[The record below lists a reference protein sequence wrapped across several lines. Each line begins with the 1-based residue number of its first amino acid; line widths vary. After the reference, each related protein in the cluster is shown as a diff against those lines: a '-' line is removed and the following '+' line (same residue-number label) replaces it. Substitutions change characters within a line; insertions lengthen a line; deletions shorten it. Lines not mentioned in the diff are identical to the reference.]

1 MPLDITDFRS
11 MMAQDGARP
20 NLFEVEL
27 NIPTSV
33 QNLSPGFNRKFITM
47 CRAAAIPGQALG
59 TTPVAYQGRDV
70 KLAGNRTFETWTVTV
85 YNDEDFSMRKAFEA
99 WNNSINTHRS
109 NLRLQGIGGSGGSP
123 SYDYTSDAIV
133 HQLSK
138 FDGSP
143 NRSYR
148 MLAAWPA
155 LVEQIPLDWGDNDR
169 VMDFTVTF
177 EMDLWETADLV
188 S

>member
-1 MPLDITDFRS
+1 MPLDISDFRS
-11 MMAQDGARP
+11 TMALDGARP

-33 QNLSPGFNRKFITM
+33 QNLSPGFNRKFVTM
-47 CRAAAIPGQALG
+47 CRASTIPGQTLG
-59 TTPVAYQGRDV
+59 VTPVAYQGRDI
-70 KLAGNRTFETWTVTV
+70 KLAGNRTFEPWTVTV

-99 WNNSINTHRS
+99 WNNAINTHRT

-123 SYDYTSDAIV
+123 SYDYTSDAVV

-138 FDGSP
+138 FDFSA

-148 MLAAWPA
+148 MISAWPSS
-155 LVEQIPLDWGDNDR
+155 VEQIQLDWSSNDQ
-169 VMDFTVTF
+169 VMEFTVTF
-177 EMDLWETADLV
+177 EMDLWETADLA